1 MQGIFFAFKGLA
13 IFWGFLILLVIG
25 MPVFFAMMGAGVFQL
40 WQLDRM
46 AFLGMQVNRIYSG
59 ISSFPIMAVPFF
71 ILAGEI
77 MNSGMVTRALVD
89 FSRSMLGHIRGGL
102 AHVNVAASVLFAGL
116 SGSAVADTSA
126 LGSMLIPAMEK
137 NGYSRKFAAAIT
149 AASSVIGPIIPPSG
163 LMVLY
168 AFVMNVD
175 VAKMF
180 LGGIIPG
187 LVMAGSL
194 MVVTTFMARKYDFP
208 VANAKATWG
217 ERGQAGLRAFFPLMT
232 PVILLG
238 GILSG
243 YFTPTE
249 AAAVAVAYALI
260 LNIGVKL
267 GFRVGLLQE
276 DGFGLRAFGGIL
288 KRTVVQSGIVLL
300 LVGVSTGFSQIVAI
314 ARMPEMLTGLLL
326 GISDNPLVFLLL
338 VNIFLLLIGMVLD
351 AGPAILILGPILAPA
366 AAAYGIDPV
375 HFAVLMCINVTVGL
389 ATPPM
394 GLVLF
399 VATSISGARF
409 SDIVRAIIP
418 FLLAEFVVILMVAY
432 IPVLTLGLPWLW
444 ENWGTITSGGLW

>member
-1 MQGIFFAFKGLA
+1 MGGFAFAFKGLTV
-13 IFWGFLILLVIG
+13 FWGFLILLALGV
-25 MPVFFAMMGAGVFQL
+25 PVFFAMIGAGVFQL
-40 WQLDRM
+40 WQIERM
-46 AFLGMQVNRIYSG
+46 AFLGMQVNRVYSG

-89 FSRSMLGHIRGGL
+89 FSRAMLGHIRGGL
-102 AHVNVAASVLFAGL
+102 AHVNIAASVLFAGL

-149 AASSVIGPIIPPSG
+149 AASSVIGPVIPPSG

-175 VAKMF
+175 VARMF
-180 LGGIIPG
+180 LGGIVPG
-187 LVMAGSL
+187 LMLAGALMA
-194 MVVTTFMARKYDFP
+194 VTAFMAHRFDFP
-208 VANAKATWG
+208 VANERMAWKQ
-217 ERGQAGLRAFFPLMT
+217 RGQAGLRAFFPLLT
-232 PVILLG
+232 PIILLG

-249 AAAVAVAYALI
+249 AAAVAVAYALL

-267 GFRVGLLQE
+267 GHRFGLIDE
-276 DGFGLRAFGGIL
+276 DGFGLRAFYGIL
-288 KRTVVQSGIVLL
+288 KRTSIQSGVVLL
-300 LVGVSTGFSQIVAI
+300 LVGVASGFSQIVAI
-314 ARMPEMLTGLLL
+314 AGVPAMLTNAMLSV
-326 GISDNPLVFLLL
+326 SDNVLVFLLL
-338 VNIFLLLIGMVLD
+338 VNIFLFIVGMVLD

-366 AAAYGIDPV
+366 ATAYGIEPV
-375 HFAVLMCINVTVGL
+375 HFAVMMCLNVTVGL

-409 SDIVRAIIP
+409 SEIVRAIIP
-418 FLLAEFVVILMVAY
+418 FLIAEIVVILLVAY

-444 ENWGTITSGGLW
+444 DNWGTIVSGIGG

>member
-1 MQGIFFAFKGLA
+1 MTGLLSTLKILA
-13 IFWGFLILLVIG
+13 ILWGFLILLALGV
-25 MPVFFAMMGAGVFQL
+25 PVFFAMIGAGVFQL
-40 WQLDRM
+40 WQLDQT

-89 FSRSMLGHIRGGL
+89 FSRAMLGHIRGGL
-102 AHVNVAASVLFAGL
+102 AHVNIAASVLFAGL

-175 VAKMF
+175 VAMMF
-180 LGGIIPG
+180 LGGIVPG
-187 LVMAGSL
+187 LLLAASL
-194 MVVTTFMARKYDFP
+194 MCVTAFMAQKYNFP
-208 VANAKATWG
+208 VANERMAWG
-217 ERGQAGLRAFFPLMT
+217 ARGRAGINAFFPLLT

-243 YFTPTE
+243 QFTPTE
-249 AAAVAVAYALI
+249 AAAVAVAYAIL
-260 LNIGVKL
+260 LNIGVRL
-267 GFRVGLLQE
+267 GHRMGLLTE
-276 DGFGLRAFGGIL
+276 EGFGLREFGRIL
-288 KRTVVQSGIVLL
+288 QRAAIQSGVVLL
-300 LVGVSTGFSQIVAI
+300 LVGVATGFSQIVALS
-314 ARMPEMLTGLLL
+314 RMPEMLTGTLL
-326 GISDNPLVFLLL
+326 GFTDNVYVFLLI
-338 VNIFLLLIGMVLD
+338 VNAFLLVVGMVLD
-351 AGPAILILGPILAPA
+351 AGPAILILGPILQPA
-366 AAAYGIDPV
+366 ALAYGVEPV
-375 HFAVLMCINVTVGL
+375 HFAVMMCLNVTVGL

-399 VATSISGARF
+399 VAASISGVKF
-409 SDIVRAIIP
+409 GDLVRAILP
-418 FLLAEFVVILMVAY
+418 FLAAEIVVILLVAF
-432 IPVLTLGLPWLW
+432 IPPLTLGLPWLW
-444 ENWGTITSGGLW
+444 ENWGSLTGAAN

>member
-1 MQGIFFAFKGLA
+1 MNGVFFALKGLA
-13 IFWGFLILLVIG
+13 VFWGFLILLVIG
-25 MPVFFAMMGAGVFQL
+25 VPVFFAMMGAGAFQL
-40 WQLDRM
+40 WQLDRLP
-46 AFLGMQVNRIYSG
+46 FLSMQVNRIFSG
-59 ISSFPIMAVPFF
+59 IASFPIMAVPFF

-102 AHVNVAASVLFAGL
+102 AHVNIAASVLFAGL

-149 AASSVIGPIIPPSG
+149 AASSVIGPVIPPSG

-180 LGGIIPG
+180 LGGIVPG
-187 LVMAGSL
+187 LLLAGSL
-194 MVVTTFMARKYDFP
+194 MVVTAFLAKKHDFP

-243 YFTPTE
+243 FFTPTE

-260 LNIGVKL
+260 LNVGVKL
-267 GFRVGLLQE
+267 GFKLGLLKE
-276 DGFGLRAFGGIL
+276 DGFGLSGFGRIL
-288 KRTVVQSGIVLL
+288 KRTAIQSGVVLL
-300 LVGVSTGFSQIVAI
+300 LVGVSTGFSQVVAI
-314 ARMPEMLTGLLL
+314 AGMPRMLSDLLFS
-326 GISDNPLVFLLL
+326 ISDNPLVFLLL
-338 VNIFLLLIGMVLD
+338 VNIFLFIVGMVLD
-351 AGPAILILGPILAPA
+351 AGPAILILGPILQPA
-366 AAAYGIDPV
+366 ALAYGIDPV
-375 HFAVLMCINVTVGL
+375 HFAVLMCLNVTVGL

-409 SDIVRAIIP
+409 SEIVRAIIP
-418 FLLAEFVVILMVAY
+418 FLIAEIAVILLVAY
-432 IPVLTLGLPWLW
+432 VPILTLGLPRLW
-444 ENWGTITSGGLW
+444 ESL